1 MPEISKTADQ
11 ALAVL
16 LELGERG
23 PLTPAALSRS
33 LNINRTVVHRLLAT
47 LHGRGFVTR
56 QENGYAPGPVLLRI
70 AERAQP
76 ELRAAARKVLGE
88 LSESVGET
96 VVLHIPDGDDAVV
109 LDQVVSEH
117 HVLRAQHE
125 IGSRHPLDKGASGR
139 ALLAYLPP
147 STIDRI
153 VGKAESPDTL
163 RRELESVQSL
173 GYAISHD
180 ELQHGVHGLAV
191 PVLDRPEHAQA
202 SLAILTPTMRA
213 GGLVE
218 HSDELRAAAER
229 IGSSLSMSNGDAAA
243 DGKGGK
249 A

>member
-1 MPEISKTADQ
+1 VPEISKTADQ

-16 LELGERG
+16 LELGDNG

-33 LNINRTVVHRLLAT
+33 LGINRTVVHRLLAT
-47 LHGRGFVTR
+47 LHGKGFVTR

-70 AERAQP
+70 AQRAQP
-76 ELRAAARKVLGE
+76 ELRAAARKVLTE
-88 LSESVGET
+88 LGESVGET

-109 LDQVVSEH
+109 LDQVVSQH
-117 HVLRAQHE
+117 HVLRAEHE
-125 IGSRHPLDKGASGR
+125 IGSRHPLEKGASGR
-139 ALLAYLPP
+139 ALLAYLPE

-153 VGKAESPDTL
+153 AAHSEFPDAL
-163 RRELESVQSL
+163 RRELESVQSV

-191 PVLDRPEHAQA
+191 PVLDRPEHVQA

-213 GGLVE
+213 VRLVE
-218 HSDELRAAAER
+218 KQEELRAAADR
-229 IGSSLSMSNGDAAA
+229 IGASLAMD
-243 DGKGGK
+243 DGANARGAG